1 MESEICNLCPR
12 KCNINRNK
20 NVGFCGVSN
29 TVKIARACLHFWE
42 EPIISGE
49 SGSGTIFFSG
59 CNLKCVYCQNYEIS
73 KQAFGKEISVERL
86 AEIFKE
92 LENKGANNI
101 NLVTPSH
108 YVTQIIEALKIY
120 KPKVP
125 IVYNTSGYDS
135 VEEIKMLEGWVDVYL
150 TDLKY
155 YSKELSK
162 KYSSAENYFEVATKA
177 ILKMVKQQPK
187 NIYENGLLKKG
198 VIIRHLVLPNNY
210 KDSFE
215 VLNWIKN
222 NLGENALVSIMGQY
236 TPCYNAKNFEEI
248 NRKLKPIEYKLVLN
262 YFQKIGLKNGFMQSL
277 DSADESYIPPFNL
290 EGV

>member
-29 TVKIARACLHFWE
+29 TVKIARAGLHFWE

-177 ILKMVKQQPK
+177 ILEMVKQQPK

-215 VLNWIKN
+215 VLNWIKI
-222 NLGENALVSIMGQY
+222 NLGENVLVSIMGQY
-236 TPCYNAKNFEEI
+236 TPYYNAKNFEEI

-262 YFQKIGLKNGFMQSL
+262 HFQKIGLKNGFMQSL

>member
-29 TVKIARACLHFWE
+29 TVKIARAGLHFWE

-177 ILKMVKQQPK
+177 ILEMVKQQPK

>member
-1 MESEICNLCPR
+1 MKSEICNLCPR

-29 TVKIARACLHFWE
+29 TVKIARAGLHFWE

-177 ILKMVKQQPK
+177 ILEMVKQQPK

>member
-29 TVKIARACLHFWE
+29 TVKIARAGLHFWE

-177 ILKMVKQQPK
+177 ILEMVKQQPK

-262 YFQKIGLKNGFMQSL
+262 YFQKIELKNGFMQSL